1 LPSERSFN
9 EQELL
14 SRLADGDKSAF
25 DTLYQ
30 YYEPRLRL
38 FLYPFTGS
46 DHDTLNSILQD
57 VFLKLWFKRTD
68 LVGIA
73 FLEFYLQRMAK
84 NKLLDTLRLSQ
95 IRERHESGY
104 ARLQTGA
111 DDSTTE
117 QLQLKEYMDIAR
129 EGMAQLPE
137 RRRLIFT
144 LYVINGL
151 SLDEVAVQVNTS
163 KDVVKKQLQLAKAF
177 LKEYISQKG
186 DLPLIVAGLLL
197 ASLVS

>member
-1 LPSERSFN
+1 MPSERPFN

-14 SRLADGDKSAF
+14 SRLAHGDKSAF

-38 FLYPFTGS
+38 FLYPFTAY
-46 DHDTLNSILQD
+46 DTDTLNSILQD
-57 VFLKLWFKRTD
+57 VFLKLWLKRTD

-73 FLEFYLQRMAK
+73 LLEFYLQRMAK

-111 DDSTTE
+111 GDPTTE

-129 EGMAQLPE
+129 EGMAQMPE

-144 LYVINGL
+144 LYIINGL
-151 SLDEVAVQVNTS
+151 SLDEVAAQLNLS
-163 KDVVKKQLQLAKAF
+163 KEVVKKQLQLAKVF
-177 LKEYISQKG
+177 LKEYIAEKG
-186 DLPLIVAGLLL
+186 DLPLTIAGLLL
-197 ASLVS
+197 LSLVQ

>member
-1 LPSERSFN
+1 MPSERSFN

-38 FLYPFTGS
+38 FLYPFTGP
-46 DHDTLNSILQD
+46 DDDTLNSILQD

-84 NKLLDTLRLSQ
+84 NKLLDSLRLRQ
-95 IRERHESGY
+95 IRGRHESGY
-104 ARLQTGA
+104 ARLQAGA
-111 DDSTTE
+111 DDSTSE
-117 QLQLKEYMDIAR
+117 QIQLKEYLSIAR

-137 RRRLIFT
+137 RRRLIFR
-144 LYVINGL
+144 LYVIEGL

-163 KDVVKKQLQLAKAF
+163 KEVVKKQLQLAKVF
-177 LKEYISQKG
+177 LKGYISRKG
-186 DLPLIVAGLLL
+186 DLPFIIGGLVVASF
-197 ASLVS
+197 AS

>member
-1 LPSERSFN
+1 MPAERSFN

-46 DHDTLNSILQD
+46 DQDTLNSILQD

-95 IRERHESGY
+95 IRGRHESGY
-104 ARLQTGA
+104 ARLQTSSG
-111 DDSTTE
+111 DSTTE
-117 QLQLKEYMDIAR
+117 QFQLKEYMAIAQQ
-129 EGMAQLPE
+129 GIAQMPE

-144 LYVINGL
+144 LYIINGL
-151 SLDEVAVQVNTS
+151 SLDEVAAQVSTS
-163 KDVVKKQLQLAKAF
+163 KEVVKKQLQLAKVF
-177 LKEYISQKG
+177 LKEYIARKG
-186 DLPLIVAGLLL
+186 DLPLMLAALLM
-197 ASLVS
+197 ASMAP

>member
-1 LPSERSFN
+1 MPSERSFN

-46 DHDTLNSILQD
+46 DPDTLNSILQD
-57 VFLKLWFKRTD
+57 VFLKLWFKRAD

-111 DDSTTE
+111 GDPTSE
-117 QLQLKEYMDIAR
+117 QLQLKEYMTIAQ
-129 EGMAQLPE
+129 EGMAQMPE

-144 LYVINGL
+144 LYIINGL
-151 SLDEVAVQVNTS
+151 SLDEVAAQVNTS
-163 KDVVKKQLQLAKAF
+163 KEVVKKQLQLAKVF
-177 LKEYISQKG
+177 LKEYIAQKG
-186 DLPLIVAGLLL
+186 DLPLIVAGML
-197 ASLVS
+197 LVSLAP

>member
-1 LPSERSFN
+1 MPPERSFN

-46 DHDTLNSILQD
+46 DQDTLNSILQD

-73 FLEFYLQRMAK
+73 YLEFYLQRMAK

-151 SLDEVAVQVNTS
+151 SLDEVAAQVNTS
-163 KDVVKKQLQLAKAF
+163 KEVVKKQLQLAKVF
-177 LKEYISQKG
+177 LKEYIAQKG
-186 DLPLIVAGLLL
+186 DLPMIVAGLLL
-197 ASLVS
+197 AALAS